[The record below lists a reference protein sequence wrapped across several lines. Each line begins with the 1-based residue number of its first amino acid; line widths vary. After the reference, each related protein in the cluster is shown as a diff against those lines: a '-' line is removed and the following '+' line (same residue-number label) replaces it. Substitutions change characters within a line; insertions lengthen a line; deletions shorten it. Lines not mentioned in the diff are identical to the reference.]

1 MSRVPRKMLARG
13 VTVAVAAL
21 VAGSAVPAAAQFG
34 SLGNLGGMINKAK
47 TLQKVGDGLR
57 KIGEDEE
64 IKLGGDLAGMIM
76 GAAPL
81 VKDEAKQ
88 RYVNR
93 LGLWLALHSERP
105 AVPWKFGIIDSND
118 FNAFSM
124 PGGYVL
130 ITRGLF
136 DRMRNEAELAGV
148 LAHEIAHVVR
158 KHHIDA
164 LQKSMRDQA
173 LGDMQQYFNP
183 VGGGIAGQFTA
194 ALIAAGKNLYTQG
207 LNHNDEYEADRMGV
221 VIAARSGYSPFGL
234 VGVLQT
240 LSGEPVTKGYALH
253 TKTHPA
259 PVDRLG
265 RLDAAMGTRLDGIAG
280 VADLPSFVALR
291 ATPAPVPAPA
301 PAASGPRRKRRP

>member
-1 MSRVPRKMLARG
+1 MRRRARLLWPLLAASLL
-13 VTVAVAAL
+13 VSTAAD
-21 VAGSAVPAAAQFG
+21 AQFG
-34 SLGNLGGMINKAK
+34 AIGGIVNKARSAQ
-47 TLQKVGDGLR
+47 TIGEGLR
-57 KIGEDEE
+57 SIGEAEE
-64 IKLGGDLAGMIM
+64 IKLGGDLAAMLL

-81 VKDEAKQ
+81 VDNPAQ
-88 RYVNR
+88 QQYLNR
-93 LGLWLALHSERP
+93 LGRWLALHSERP
-105 AVPWKFGIIDSND
+105 GLPWKFGIIDSND

-136 DRMRNEAELAGV
+136 LRMRNEAELAGV